1 MSMKV
6 KTVNPALNNTSSNRP
21 VAKKQTEDFQTTTGS
36 LNEDDQMMYDE
47 LEHAGEDLIKNPLS
61 WQKKHVKSLAFPPF
75 TAPAALKRTWIAK
88 MEQLPADKKTQ
99 IQHDSSTLW
108 LSELRTNQSLET
120 DVQKPGFSYDNF
132 ITKMIHNA
140 KKIPQILSDAGSTV
154 NFLSEFQKTP
164 KA

>member
-1 MSMKV
+1 
-6 KTVNPALNNTSSNRP
+6 
-21 VAKKQTEDFQTTTGS
+21 
-36 LNEDDQMMYDE
+36 
-47 LEHAGEDLIKNPLS
+47 
-61 WQKKHVKSLAFPPF
+61 
-75 TAPAALKRTWIAK
+75 